1 LNTST
6 HNTVEEVKS
15 AVDIVEIVGNY
26 ITLKPSG
33 GQRFKACCP
42 FHQEKTPSFIVSR
55 DRQSYHCFGCS
66 KGGDV
71 ISFVQE
77 IEGLTFP
84 EVLQQLADKAGIQL
98 PAYKGQGDQSGSDRQ
113 TFLDMTRTAARYYVK
128 TLRDSERGQAG
139 NNYLATRNLQDET
152 IRSFGLGYIPDGWNQ
167 LVDVLRQ
174 EGYQEPLI
182 AQSGL
187 AKRKENGGLYDTFRN
202 RVMFPIRDTSGR
214 VVAFGGRDLGDSPAK
229 YMNSPE
235 NTIYKKSR
243 VLYGLYE
250 ARDALRT
257 TKQAILVEG
266 YFDLLRCVDAGIPN
280 VVATCGTAL
289 TADQALLLKRYVPEV
304 LLVFDGDQ
312 AGIQAALRGIGV
324 LASSGLIVKALDIPD
339 GMDPDDYI
347 LAEGA
352 DTFRRRAEEAE
363 DFVTFYVRMNGDRS
377 GSIEGRTDIA
387 HEMFDIFKQ
396 IDDISR
402 QDEYVRHLAEQ
413 LKLDPYKLLDE
424 FRRVGKQQKFA
435 QPDRS
440 QTEVTHYVVNVH
452 ECDFIA
458 VLINEPNELTY
469 AREKLGNVRLPA
481 SPLWEVIEALF
492 QEGTRDVLGRLES
505 QGSRTLYAAASV
517 SDNRWGENGHQL
529 VDEFI
534 QGHIRSTL
542 EHQRSQFEEEMETA
556 ERSNESQKALL
567 AAQKIIDLQ
576 KQIEDLKQL

>member
-1 LNTST
+1 MST
-6 HNTVEEVKS
+6 HNSVEEVKS
-15 AVDIVEIVGNY
+15 AVDIVEIIGNY
-26 ITLKPSG
+26 VTLKPSG

-71 ISFVQE
+71 ISFIQE
-77 IEGLTFP
+77 IEGLSFP

-98 PAYKGQGDQSGSDRQ
+98 PSYRGDGDKSASDRQ
-113 TFLDMTRTAARYYVK
+113 ALLDMTRLAARHYVK
-128 TLRDSERGQAG
+128 TLRDPNQGKAG
-139 NNYLATRNLQDET
+139 NEYLNSRNLKEET

-167 LVDVLRQ
+167 LVDLLRKEKFQ
-174 EGYQEPLI
+174 DSMI

-250 ARDALRT
+250 SRDALREH
-257 TKQAILVEG
+257 KRAILVEG

-289 TADQALLLKRYVPEV
+289 TTDQALLLKRYVPEV

-312 AGIQAALRGIGV
+312 AGIQAALRGIGT
-324 LASSGLIVKALDIPD
+324 LASSGLIVRALDIPD

-347 LAEGA
+347 LLEGA
-352 DTFRRRAEEAE
+352 DTFRKRAEEAE
-363 DFVTFYVRMNGDRS
+363 DFVSFYVRMNKGRS

-387 HEMFDIFKQ
+387 HEMFEIFKQ
-396 IDDISR
+396 IDDVSR
-402 QDEYVRHLAEQ
+402 QDEYVRHLAEK
-413 LKLDPYKLLDE
+413 LKLDPYRLLDE
-424 FRRVGKQQKFA
+424 FRRTGKQQKFV
-435 QPDRS
+435 QPDR
-440 QTEVTHYVVNVH
+440 QRVEETQYVVNAH
-452 ECDFIA
+452 ECDFVA
-458 VLINEPNELTY
+458 VLINESSELKY
-469 AREKLGNVRLPA
+469 AREKLSNVRLPA

-492 QEGTRDVLGRLES
+492 QEGTSDVLGRLES
-505 QGSRTLYAAASV
+505 QGSRILYAAASV
-517 SDNRWGENGHQL
+517 SENRWGENGHQL

-534 QGHIRSTL
+534 QGHVRSTL
-542 EHQRSQFEEEMETA
+542 EQQRSQFEEEMETA
-556 ERSNESQKALL
+556 ERSNESQKALI

-576 KQIEDLKQL
+576 RQIEELKKI

>member
-1 LNTST
+1 MST
-6 HNTVEEVKS
+6 HNSVDEVKS

-77 IEGLTFP
+77 IEGLSFP

-98 PAYKGQGDQSGSDRQ
+98 PAFNGKNDQSGSDRQ
-113 TFLDMTRTAARYYVK
+113 DLLDMTRTAARYYVK
-128 TLRDSERGQAG
+128 TLRDPNRGSIG
-139 NNYLATRNLQDET
+139 TEYVATRNLNEET
-152 IRSFGLGYIPDGWNQ
+152 IRSFGLGYVPDGWNN
-167 LVDVLRQ
+167 LVDVLRK
-174 EGYQEPLI
+174 EGYKDSLI

-187 AKRKENGGLYDTFRN
+187 AKRKDNGGIYDTFRN
-202 RVMFPIRDTSGR
+202 RVMIPIRDTSGR

-250 ARDALRT
+250 SRDALRE

-266 YFDLLRCVDAGIPN
+266 YFDLLRCVDAGIHN

-289 TADQALLLKRYVPEV
+289 TPDQALLLKRYVPEV

-312 AGIQAALRGIGV
+312 AGIQAALRGIGI
-324 LASSGLIVKALDIPD
+324 LASSGLTVRALDIPD

-347 LAEGA
+347 LSAGA
-352 DTFRRRAEEAE
+352 DEFRKRAAEAE
-363 DFVTFYVRMNGDRS
+363 DFVSFYVRMNQDRS

-387 HEMFDIFKQ
+387 HEMFEIFRQ

-402 QDEYVRHLAEQ
+402 QDEYVRHLALK
-413 LKLDPYKLLDE
+413 LKLDPYRLLDE
-424 FRRVGKQQKFA
+424 FRRVGSQQKNTVR
-435 QPDRS
+435 QEETRPE
-440 QTEVTHYVVNVH
+440 QTQYVLDAH

-458 VLINEPNELTY
+458 VLINQESELEY
-469 AREKLGNVRLPA
+469 AKEKISNLRLPA
-481 SPLWEVIEALF
+481 SPLWEVMEALF
-492 QEGTRDVLGRLES
+492 QDGSTDVLGRLE
-505 QGSRTLYAAASV
+505 GEGARILYAAASV
-517 SDNRWGENGHQL
+517 RENRWGENEHQL

-534 QGHIRSTL
+534 QGHIKSTL
-542 EHQRSQFEEEMETA
+542 ESQRSHFEREMDMA
-556 ERSNESQKALL
+556 ERSNDDKNALM
-567 AAQKIIDLQ
+567 AAQKIIDLN
-576 KQIEDLKQL
+576 KQIEQLGKN